1 MEEDLEHW
9 RWIVDQRTEDLNL
22 EIERDEDDVL
32 IRLLMEE
39 KEMAQQKV
47 EELNNAKIK
56 HIKFR
61 LYNTQFHKN
70 QQYLELN
77 YE

>member
-9 RWIVDQRTEDLNL
+9 RWIVDQRTEDLNI

-47 EELNNAKIK
+47 EELTN
-56 HIKFR
+56 
-61 LYNTQFHKN
+61 
-70 QQYLELN
+70 E
-77 YE
+77 

>member
-9 RWIVDQRTEDLNL
+9 QWIVDQRTEDLNI

-47 EELNNAKIK
+47 EELTN
-56 HIKFR
+56 
-61 LYNTQFHKN
+61 
-70 QQYLELN
+70 E
-77 YE
+77 

>member
-9 RWIVDQRTEDLNL
+9 RWIVDQRTGDLNI

-47 EELNNAKIK
+47 EELTN
-56 HIKFR
+56 
-61 LYNTQFHKN
+61 
-70 QQYLELN
+70 E
-77 YE
+77 

>member
-1 MEEDLEHW
+1 MDDNLEHW

-22 EIERDEDDVL
+22 EIERDEDEVL

-47 EELNNAKIK
+47 EELTN
-56 HIKFR
+56 
-61 LYNTQFHKN
+61 
-70 QQYLELN
+70 E
-77 YE
+77 

>member
-47 EELNNAKIK
+47 EEL
-56 HIKFR
+56 
-61 LYNTQFHKN
+61 TD
-70 QQYLELN
+70 E
-77 YE
+77 

>member
-32 IRLLMEE
+32 IRLLVEE
-39 KEMAQQKV
+39 KDIAQQKV
-47 EELNNAKIK
+47 DEL
-56 HIKFR
+56 
-61 LYNTQFHKN
+61 TD
-70 QQYLELN
+70 E
-77 YE
+77 

>member
-9 RWIVDQRTEDLNL
+9 RWIVDQRTEDFNL

-47 EELNNAKIK
+47 EELTN
-56 HIKFR
+56 
-61 LYNTQFHKN
+61 
-70 QQYLELN
+70 E
-77 YE
+77 